1 MSSPPPLLTG
11 APALEI
17 SPYPVQPLTL
27 ASLRLRMMSLVYEG
41 ILLFAV
47 LFVASYLFLG
57 LARDAQSGF
66 AHVLFQIYLLSVCGA
81 YFVFCWTRTGQTLP
95 MKTWR
100 MRLET
105 VDGMRVAVPRALL
118 RAALATAGYLLL
130 GISVLWAFID
140 RDRQFLHD
148 RLAGTRLVVTG

>member
-1 MSSPPPLLTG
+1 MTARSKTPGIGRRLLSLIYEILLLIAVALLAGGT
-11 APALEI
+11 AAALAQLTNPA
-17 SPYPVQPLTL
+17 YARPLTQMIGIA
-27 ASLRLRMMSLVYEG
+27 AS
-41 ILLFAV
+41 A
-47 LFVASYLFLG
+47 
-57 LARDAQSGF
+57 
-66 AHVLFQIYLLSVCGA
+66 A
-81 YFVFCWTRTGQTLP
+81 YFAWQWHHSGQTLP

-118 RAALATAGYLLL
+118 RATLATAGYLLL
-130 GISVLWAFID
+130 GISVIWAFID